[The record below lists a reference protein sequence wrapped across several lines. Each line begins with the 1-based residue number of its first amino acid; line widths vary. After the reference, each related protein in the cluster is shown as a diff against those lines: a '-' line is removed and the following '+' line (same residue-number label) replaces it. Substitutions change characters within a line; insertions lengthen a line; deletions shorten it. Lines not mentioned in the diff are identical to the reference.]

1 MVVVPE
7 PESLEEARF
16 MSGLKEGPLKAVDFF
31 CADDCAGAAWAGSG
45 AEKLGVFAGLME
57 VG

>member
-1 MVVVPE
+1 MVVPE

-16 MSGLKEGPLKAVDFF
+16 MSGLKEGPLKAVEFF

-45 AEKLGVFAGLME
+45 TEKLGVFAGLM
-57 VG
+57 VLG